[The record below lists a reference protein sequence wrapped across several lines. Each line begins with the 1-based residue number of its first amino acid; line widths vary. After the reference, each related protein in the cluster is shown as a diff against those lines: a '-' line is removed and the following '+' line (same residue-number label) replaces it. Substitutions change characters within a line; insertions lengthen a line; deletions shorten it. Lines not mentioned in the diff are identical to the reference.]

1 MPKNVPIVLSETH
14 MSHIPLAQGDTL
26 SPDSIPV
33 SRETHNNIMVKADGL
48 FVPPYTGLTEV
59 NHDYSLD
66 GDGTTGDPLTVRISN
81 LPDNIVQMRQQADD
95 SGGLYVSN
103 LSYLTRV
110 HHGDGLTGD
119 GTPDNELS
127 VLISPQSDNA
137 LHLINEPTSSR
148 NGLYVPADATLK
160 RSAAGGNFSFNYPDN
175 TAATAACGR
184 YGSGVYW
191 KTIVT
196 LDNANTGDANV
207 LAQAY
212 LRRIPCHS
220 DETPVPYQI
229 FVSYR
234 TVSSSEKP
242 SVIIWFIC
250 TEVPT
255 HLLDTTTRE
264 MAKLCRGYNGLSSG
278 GLNDLYPVA
287 DTGSPVEPEYII
299 QYLYSPKS

>member
-1 MPKNVPIVLSETH
+1 MPKNVPIVLSETN
-14 MSHIPLAQGDTL
+14 MSHVPLAQGETL
-26 SPDSIPV
+26 SPDSIPI
-33 SRETHNNIMVKADGL
+33 SSENNNNIMVKTDGL
-48 FVPPYTGLTEV
+48 FVPPYTGLTAV
-59 NHDYSLD
+59 SHDYSLG
-66 GDGTTGDPLTVRISN
+66 GDGTAGDPLTVRISN
-81 LPDNIVQMRQQADD
+81 LPDNIVQVRQQADN
-95 SGGLYVSN
+95 SGGLYASN

-137 LHLINEPTSSR
+137 LRLIDESTSSE
-148 NGLYVPADATLK
+148 NGLYVPANATLK
-160 RSAAGGNFSFNYPDN
+160 RSAVSGNFSFNYPDD
-175 TAATAACGR
+175 TAAAAACGK
-184 YGSGVYW
+184 YGNGVYW
-191 KTIVT
+191 KTLVT
-196 LDNANTGDANV
+196 LNGANTGDANV

-220 DETPVPYQI
+220 DKTPVPYQI

-255 HLLDTTTRE
+255 HLLDTTTGTVTQ
-264 MAKLCRGYNGLSSG
+264 LTRGVGGISG
-278 GLNDLYPVA
+278 GLGDLYPTG
-287 DTGSPVEPEYII
+287 DTAVEPEYII
-299 QYLYSPKS
+299 QYLYSSES